1 MKGILVFTAFAVVM
15 FSAWLL
21 SRVGLIGGTRT
32 TILRD
37 IRINV
42 GRTGAVRVRR
52 LKCSL
57 NGPRA
62 VG

>member
-21 SRVGLIGGTRT
+21 SRAGLIGGTRT

-37 IRINV
+37 IPSEIQKALDDSEEGER
-42 GRTGAVRVRR
+42 
-52 LKCSL
+52 
-57 NGPRA
+57 
-62 VG
+62 

>member
-32 TILRD
+32 TVIPRELYEGLVDDKQMAQNEGTQSHER
-37 IRINV
+37 N
-42 GRTGAVRVRR
+42 GRT
-52 LKCSL
+52 
-57 NGPRA
+57 
-62 VG
+62 